1 MPIFLNKVERA
12 NPLKKTEKKWYC
24 TIKTVKQISE
34 RDVARQIAD
43 ETTLN
48 AKEAEMSISLLQKV
62 LVNSLL
68 AGNSVQLGDWGSFYL
83 TCNSEGKATR
93 EALTTKDV
101 KGLNIRFLPGKALK
115 DALGKANFVFVENL
129 TNAGTTA

>member
-12 NPLKKTEKKWYC
+12 NPLNKTKKKWYC

-68 AGNSVQLGDWGSFYL
+68 TGNSVQLGDWGSFYL
-83 TCNSEGKATR
+83 TCNSEGKETR